1 MINKSW
7 DPIWEKI
14 FSARSWGKYPPE
26 ELVRFTSRNF
36 YQVKNRKKVKILDL
50 GCGPGAASWYLARE
64 GFSVCGIDGS
74 PTAIELAKRRFIKE
88 KLSGEFKVGDII
100 KINYPNDSFSGVV
113 DICSIQHNA
122 LKNIEL
128 ILMEIYRVL
137 KVGGSFFGLMI
148 AKDKNLAATWSGK
161 IHFFRQSEIKKIF
174 EMFRDLKIEYVT
186 RSKNNQTSE
195 QKFWIVEAKK

>member
-1 MINKSW
+1 MIIKSW

-14 FSARSWGKYPPE
+14 FSVRSWGKYPPE
-26 ELVRFTSRNF
+26 ELVRFVSRNF
-36 YQVKNRKKVKILDL
+36 YQIKDREKIKILDL
-50 GCGPGAASWYLARE
+50 GCGPGAASWYMAKE

-74 PTAIELAKRRFIKE
+74 PTAIKLVKKRFVNE
-88 KLSGEFKVGDII
+88 GLSGEFKVGDIV
-100 KINYPNDSFSGVV
+100 KIDYPDNSFNGVV
-113 DICSIQHNA
+113 DVCSIQHNSTE
-122 LKNIEL
+122 NIRL

-148 AKDKNLAATWSGK
+148 AKDENLAATWSGQ

-174 EMFRDLKIEYVT
+174 EIFRDLKIEYVT